1 MAVLGKDE
9 FASPSA
15 ESENLVRCFLMPL
28 ISTIFMRC
36 LASMIVLAEDAY

>member
-1 MAVLGKDE
+1 MAALGKDE

-28 ISTIFMRC
+28 RC